1 MNPALLIARTAVH
14 AQDAQLQTIANNLA
28 NVNTTGFK
36 RDRLAF
42 EDTFYRA
49 VRPAGARTQGDAT
62 LPGGMYFGTGVRI
75 AGTQKQFINGTEQD
89 TQNALDVAIT
99 GRGFLQVEMPD
110 GETAYTRA
118 GNLRLDA
125 DGRMVT
131 QAGHPLV
138 GDIVV
143 PPGARDLTISAD
155 GDVSATQTGDTE
167 PTSLG
172 RLQLADFVNPSGL
185 RPMGSNLFAETV
197 ASGPAIEGNPGEENL
212 GLLRQKALEGSN
224 VVAIEEMVNMITAQR
239 AYEMSTKVLSAADNM
254 MQSLAQVAR

>member
-42 EDTFYRA
+42 EDTFYRV
-49 VRPAGARTQGDAT
+49 VRPAGARTQADAT
-62 LPGGMYFGTGVRI
+62 LPGGMYFGTGVRL
-75 AGTQKQFINGTEQD
+75 AGTQKQFVNGTEQD
-89 TQNALDVAIT
+89 TQNELDVAIT

-125 DGRMVT
+125 DGRLVT

-155 GDVSATQTGDTE
+155 GDISALEAGDAE

-185 RPMGSNLFAETV
+185 RPMGSNLFAETA
-197 ASGPAIEGNPGEENL
+197 ASGPPIEGNPGEENL

-224 VVAIEEMVNMITAQR
+224 VVAVEEMVNMITAQR

>member
-14 AQDAQLQTIANNLA
+14 AQDAQLQAIANNLA

-49 VRPAGARTQGDAT
+49 VRPAGARTQADTT
-62 LPGGMYFGTGVRI
+62 LPGGTYFGTGVRL
-75 AGTQKQFINGTEQD
+75 AGTQKQFINGAEKD
-89 TQNALDVAIT
+89 TQNELDVAIT

-118 GNLRLDA
+118 GNLRLDVE
-125 DGRMVT
+125 GRLVT
-131 QAGHPLV
+131 QAGHPIV
-138 GDIVV
+138 GDIVL
-143 PPGARDLTISAD
+143 PPGARDVTISAD
-155 GDVSATQTGDTE
+155 GEVSALEPGDAE

-172 RLQLADFVNPSGL
+172 RLSLADFVNPSGL
-185 RPMGSNLFAETV
+185 QPLGGNLFARTS
-197 ASGPAIEGNPGEENL
+197 ASGPAMEGSPGEENL

-224 VVAIEEMVNMITAQR
+224 VVAVEEMVNMITAQR

>member
-14 AQDAQLQTIANNLA
+14 AQDAQLQSIANNLA

-62 LPGGMYFGTGVRI
+62 LPGGMYFGTGVRL
-75 AGTQKQFINGTEQD
+75 AGTQKQFVNGAEQE
-89 TQNALDVAIT
+89 TQNELDVAIT

-125 DGRMVT
+125 DGRLVT

-143 PPGARDLTISAD
+143 PPGARDLRISPDGDISALED
-155 GDVSATQTGDTE
+155 SDTM

-185 RPMGSNLFAETV
+185 RPMGSNLFAETA
-197 ASGPAIEGNPGEENL
+197 ASGPPIEGNPGGENL

-224 VVAIEEMVNMITAQR
+224 VVAVEEMVNMIQAQR